1 MFQQTVLTDAF
12 SVTVKSLCTIY
23 CQCKLSLSGTISQTC
38 TFRMIR
44 GLFIFIAWARFV
56 MINTCSKLIV
66 PPYFVSQSLACV
78 VGNVW
83 TSARLIF
90 SVWLVVHLCCFK
102 FVFCPT
108 ATFCFVMSCWCCL
121 FVQSLLVVH
130 AWMFV
135 FQLSLCTVKKINAYI
150 HRPPIYKTQKKGH
163 CYYFR
168 SF

>member
-1 MFQQTVLTDAF
+1 MFQHAVLTDAF
-12 SVTVKSLCTIY
+12 SVTVKSLYTIY

-38 TFRMIR
+38 TFRMVR

-90 SVWLVVHLCCFK
+90 FRLAG
-102 FVFCPT
+102 CP
-108 ATFCFVMSCWCCL
+108 
-121 FVQSLLVVH
+121 SLLFQVCFLPHSHFLFCDELLVLPVCSEPVSGVCLTVCLSAVCVH
-130 AWMFV
+130 
-135 FQLSLCTVKKINAYI
+135 C
-150 HRPPIYKTQKKGH
+150 
-163 CYYFR
+163 
-168 SF
+168 